1 VSISIGLIEMRACV
15 EKKIMKFEG
24 GEVLKVLLTI

>member
-1 VSISIGLIEMRACV
+1 V